1 MGQIS
6 TFYPNPGPSQ
16 AEKFCKEEIR
26 MRNLKRALSLT
37 LASVMLL
44 GMMVVG
50 TSAAAGYDDVKETD
64 NVEAIEV
71 LQAVEVMVGD
81 DRGFGPDRPVSR
93 AEMAVVMGKLL
104 NLDYNYYV
112 ATCPFADVS
121 GNYDWAKGWV
131 GACAA
136 NGIVSGRGDGIYDPA
151 ATVTA
156 VEAAS
161 MMMRALGYFRY
172 QNDYSDGFMVSTVRL
187 GTKIGI
193 FEGVGTDAATPMTR
207 NQVAQMALNALKSGM
222 VEPDGNTI
230 DLTTPDGTVFTGKV
244 NYVNVTSDKPFA
256 RAIKSTQATSVGSTN
271 LGTIVELGEQL
282 YDGKLELREN
292 DNDVFGRPARTWK
305 FNSADIGTYAKK
317 ELIVK
322 TYHEKVTGRTVYDEL
337 GQSTIRDNALE
348 SYLNGHETNIGKVQL
363 VRANNNGLVDTSN
376 GSAETTGRGVLT
388 EIYLDHDLDVI
399 TIVSI
404 DTYLA
409 QVNSDYNENSET
421 VSLSVYDAFSPRTKL
436 VDLEDVP
443 GIVDLKKDQW
453 VLVNWADESTAEVNK
468 RVVVIS
474 EPEILSDVKATQFSR
489 SEDENKGNYNDDPTG
504 ERVTSIVV
512 DGTEY
517 KNNRQAYYEEG
528 TLYDYQQ
535 DYLVN
540 KTYDLYLDAY
550 GNFIGAALHSGADQY
565 VFIAGYD
572 RPQSSIGVRT
582 ADAAA
587 IFPDGSMEV
596 IKVNVKN
603 TNDNIEDYLE
613 DNRTANYANT
623 SDTPLNC
630 KPINTTNIAKLD
642 ARWDNNAWKYWS
654 WSENDG
660 VAGQYQE
667 NMWYSYTEVDGVYTL
682 TPAKGWTLD
691 MNTAS
696 DPTEIVINCSNV
708 RLTHD
713 GDADGFHMGT
723 GRSYS
728 EDESAFITVE
738 LGDTDAGADTGV
750 TEVTGT
756 YTGIQNVNLVYKT
769 NQWVNAVYNAK
780 NGYIVAAIVLGEA
793 EGVVDNY
800 AFIRSG
806 VFNEKYDEATK
817 THYWDFKCILNGEL
831 VTKTI
836 KSKFDSTVRQLDENT
851 VQELVLDADGY
862 VVRIKDLDDTDPGSD
877 DEIYN
882 NYDYINNT
890 NTTGNN
896 TINLDDYDV
905 YDIVI
910 NSGFP
915 NATATGVNFQMG
927 DAYCIDLALQNNTLH
942 YDRDVKDVGLH
953 FVNNAKAVVRQYVN
967 NDWTWQSYSSVAQ
980 AFNTLTDADNDT
992 TNNATNLK
1000 QFNGRIVAVLNSR
1013 GEAEWVFFWDYTR
1026 ANTITNGYSVTFTG
1040 DTAKVDVTNITGI
1053 AKGETVTFTVP
1064 AKNGCTVT
1072 NVQIAGGAVL
1082 TPDANGVYTI
1092 NRVNS
1097 NLSVRITA
1105 TGTPVTPANIAFTW
1119 NQPANAVIFGVGNYA
1134 NGTASAQVNAGY
1146 LNFSID
1152 WGTVAN
1158 PGRVVTLD
1166 GVTLTE
1172 SSTQGSIYNYSA
1184 VVTATDHAM
1193 VIGGVVAASYNL
1205 TIPNDW
1211 KVKWAAG
1218 AGWDASNGDGTD
1230 VTSTGTAISVPEGAS
1245 LTVTVAVADQSDN
1258 CYRYI
1263 TGLPEAQQMQASV
1276 TNALSLTMPA
1286 GAVTI
1291 SGTKYHK
1298 IDTTLV
1304 LTAKTGTGAPT
1315 MNDSTLG
1322 ATVAAATGADS
1333 KTVNGALYVKEG
1345 DKLAVTFTL
1354 TTTGG
1359 GTAYTADLFAY
1370 VSSPAGTTNDFGTN
1384 AAAVKVV
1391 DTGAVANLGTTN
1403 TITVPGTA
1411 KDVDDI
1417 TFTYGNQAAL
1427 NA

>member
-1 MGQIS
+1 
-6 TFYPNPGPSQ
+6 
-16 AEKFCKEEIR
+16 

-44 GMMVVG
+44 GMMVIG

-81 DRGFGPDRPVSR
+81 DRGFGPDRPVTR

-104 NLDYNYYV
+104 SLDYNYYV
-112 ATCPFADVS
+112 STCPFADVS

-136 NGIVSGRGDGIYDPA
+136 NGIVSGRGEGIYDPA

-172 QNDYSDGFMVSTVRL
+172 QNDYADGFMVSTVRL

-207 NQVAQMALNALKSGM
+207 NQVAQMALNALKTGM

-363 VRANNNGLVDTSN
+363 VRANNNGLVDTNN
-376 GSAETTGRGVLT
+376 GKATTGRGVLT

-421 VSLSVYDAFSPRTKL
+421 VSLSVYDDFSPRTKL

-517 KNNRQAYYEEG
+517 KNNRKAYYEEG

-642 ARWDNNAWKYWS
+642 ARWNNNAWKYWS

-691 MNTAS
+691 VNTAS

-713 GDADGFHMGT
+713 GDTDGFHMGT

-738 LGDTDAGADTGV
+738 LGDTDAGTDTGV

-836 KSKFDSTVRQLDENT
+836 KSKFDNTVKQLDENT

-862 VVRIKDLDDTDPGSD
+862 VVRIKDLDDTDPGSN

-890 NTTGNN
+890 NTTGND
-896 TINLDDYDV
+896 TINLDDYDA

-915 NATATGVNFQMG
+915 NATNTGVNFQMG

-953 FVNNAKAVVRQYVN
+953 FVKDAKAVVRQYVN

-980 AFNTLTDADNDT
+980 AFNTLTDADNNT
-992 TNNATNLK
+992 ANNATNLK

-1026 ANTITNGYSVTFTG
+1026 ANTITNGYSVTFVGATSSDLG
-1040 DTAKVDVTNITGI
+1040 KVDISANPITGI
-1053 AKGETVTFTVP
+1053 AKGESVTFTVS
-1064 AKNGCTVT
+1064 AKDGCKVEK
-1072 NVQIAGGAVL
+1072 VRIQGGSVL
-1082 TPDANGVYTI
+1082 TPNANGVYTLANI
-1092 NRVNS
+1092 NGNRV
-1097 NLSVRITA
+1097 VEITA
-1105 TGTPVTPANIAFTW
+1105 SGKP
-1119 NQPANAVIFGVGNYA
+1119 
-1134 NGTASAQVNAGY
+1134 
-1146 LNFSID
+1146 
-1152 WGTVAN
+1152 
-1158 PGRVVTLD
+1158 
-1166 GVTLTE
+1166 
-1172 SSTQGSIYNYSA
+1172 
-1184 VVTATDHAM
+1184 
-1193 VIGGVVAASYNL
+1193 
-1205 TIPNDW
+1205 
-1211 KVKWAAG
+1211 
-1218 AGWDASNGDGTD
+1218 
-1230 VTSTGTAISVPEGAS
+1230 
-1245 LTVTVAVADQSDN
+1245 TVAVEPVTIELELG
-1258 CYRYI
+1258 RGI
-1263 TGLPEAQQMQASV
+1263 ASV
-1276 TNALSLTMPA
+1276 TD
-1286 GAVTI
+1286 V
-1291 SGTKYHK
+1291 
-1298 IDTTLV
+1298 
-1304 LTAKTGTGAPT
+1304 
-1315 MNDSTLG
+1315 
-1322 ATVAAATGADS
+1322 ADS
-1333 KTVNGALYVKEG
+1333 KS
-1345 DKLAVTFTL
+1345 
-1354 TTTGG
+1354 
-1359 GTAYTADLFAY
+1359 Y
-1370 VSSPAGTTNDFGTN
+1370 VSGKKFVGEQGDALILTPNLMPGPATDVVALFYPDNDPTNPVVITPVSSNYTVPFNVDGKMFFEKSPAQIQFNELKTAVEGLKFDLWTEVVSGSHIIYYSNADGDSRDDAWSTRNPYATDTANGRQVWFNNDVELAALTSFINEKISDTNYVSGTDIAVIPTGWGNRVGPTMIGSAEEYTRVVVVFGKD
-1384 AAAVKVV
+1384 ASGAV
-1391 DTGAVANLGTTN
+1391 DTSRELGR
-1403 TITVPGTA
+1403 ITVTYRINEISNDARTPGTP
-1411 KDVDDI
+1411 
-1417 TFTYGNQAAL
+1417 
-1427 NA
+1427 

>member
-1 MGQIS
+1 
-6 TFYPNPGPSQ
+6 
-16 AEKFCKEEIR
+16 

-44 GMMVVG
+44 GMMVIG
-50 TSAAAGYDDVKETD
+50 TSAVAGYSDVDADD

-71 LQAVEVMVGD
+71 LQAIEVMVGD
-81 DRGFGPDRPVSR
+81 DRGFGPDRPVNR
-93 AEMAVVMGKLL
+93 AEMAVVMGLLL

-112 ATCPFADVS
+112 STCPFADVS
-121 GNYDWAKGWV
+121 GNYEWARGWV

-136 NGIVSGRGDGIYDPA
+136 NGIVSGRGEGIYDPG

-156 VEAAS
+156 IEAAS
-161 MMMRALGYFRY
+161 MMMRALGYFKY
-172 QNDYSDGFMVSTVRL
+172 AEDYNDGFVLVTVRQGNQIGLFNGVGSDGS
-187 GTKIGI
+187 
-193 FEGVGTDAATPMTR
+193 TPMTR

-363 VRANNNGLVDTSN
+363 VRANNNGLVDTNN
-376 GSAETTGRGVLT
+376 GKATTGRGVLT

-421 VSLSVYDAFSPRTKL
+421 VSLSVYDDFSPRTKL

-517 KNNRQAYYEEG
+517 KNNRKAYYEEG

-603 TNDNIEDYLE
+603 TNDNIEDYL
-613 DNRTANYANT
+613 DDHQAAGYDGTIDI
-623 SDTPLNC
+623 DTDD
-630 KPINTTNIAKLD
+630 PINETEADLNAQ
-642 ARWDNNAWKYWS
+642 WDDNAWMYWK
-654 WSENDG
+654 WKNRDT
-660 VAGQYQE
+660 VAGHHKE

-691 MNTAS
+691 VNGTN
-696 DPTEIVINCSNV
+696 DNGDITINCSNV
-708 RLTHD
+708 RLDNDNLLDQHK
-713 GDADGFHMGT
+713 GT

-728 EDESAFITVE
+728 EDETTFITVE
-738 LGDTDAGADTGV
+738 LGDTDAGTDTGV

-756 YTGIQNVNLVYKT
+756 YTGIQNVNLVYKN

-800 AFIRSG
+800 AFIRDG
-806 VFNEKYDEATK
+806 IENERYDEATK

-836 KSKFDSTVRQLDENT
+836 KSKFDNTVKQLDANT

-862 VVRIKDLDDTDPGSD
+862 VVRIKDLDDTDPGSN

-890 NTTGNN
+890 NTTGND
-896 TINLDDYDV
+896 TINLDDYDA

-915 NATATGVNFQMG
+915 NATNTGVNFQMG

-942 YDRDVKDVGLH
+942 YDRDAKDVGLH
-953 FVNNAKAVVRQYVN
+953 FVKDAKAVVRQYVN

-980 AFNTLTDADNDT
+980 AFNTLTDADNNT
-992 TNNATNLK
+992 ANNATNLK

-1026 ANTITNGYSVTFTG
+1026 ANTITNGYSVTFVGATSSDLG
-1040 DTAKVDVTNITGI
+1040 KVDISANPITGI
-1053 AKGETVTFTVP
+1053 AKGESVTFTVS
-1064 AKNGCTVT
+1064 AKDGCKVEK
-1072 NVQIAGGAVL
+1072 VRIQGGSVL
-1082 TPDANGVYTI
+1082 TPNANGVYTLANI
-1092 NRVNS
+1092 NGNRV
-1097 NLSVRITA
+1097 VEITA
-1105 TGTPVTPANIAFTW
+1105 SGKP
-1119 NQPANAVIFGVGNYA
+1119 
-1134 NGTASAQVNAGY
+1134 
-1146 LNFSID
+1146 
-1152 WGTVAN
+1152 
-1158 PGRVVTLD
+1158 
-1166 GVTLTE
+1166 
-1172 SSTQGSIYNYSA
+1172 
-1184 VVTATDHAM
+1184 
-1193 VIGGVVAASYNL
+1193 
-1205 TIPNDW
+1205 
-1211 KVKWAAG
+1211 
-1218 AGWDASNGDGTD
+1218 
-1230 VTSTGTAISVPEGAS
+1230 
-1245 LTVTVAVADQSDN
+1245 TVAVEPVTIELELG
-1258 CYRYI
+1258 RGI
-1263 TGLPEAQQMQASV
+1263 ASV
-1276 TNALSLTMPA
+1276 TD
-1286 GAVTI
+1286 V
-1291 SGTKYHK
+1291 
-1298 IDTTLV
+1298 
-1304 LTAKTGTGAPT
+1304 
-1315 MNDSTLG
+1315 
-1322 ATVAAATGADS
+1322 ADS
-1333 KTVNGALYVKEG
+1333 KS
-1345 DKLAVTFTL
+1345 
-1354 TTTGG
+1354 
-1359 GTAYTADLFAY
+1359 Y
-1370 VSSPAGTTNDFGTN
+1370 VSGKKFVGEQGDALILTPNLMPGPATDVVALFYPDNDPTNPVVITPVSSNYTVPFNVDGKMFFEKSPAQIQFNELKTAVEGLKFDLWTEVVSGSHIIYYSNADGDSRDDAWSTRNPYATDTANGRQVWFNNDVELAALTSFINEKISDTNYVSGTDIAVIPTGWGNRVGPTMIGSAEEYTRVVVVFGKD
-1384 AAAVKVV
+1384 ASGAV
-1391 DTGAVANLGTTN
+1391 DTSRELGR
-1403 TITVPGTA
+1403 ITVTYRINEISNDARTPGTP
-1411 KDVDDI
+1411 
-1417 TFTYGNQAAL
+1417 
-1427 NA
+1427 

>member
-1 MGQIS
+1 
-6 TFYPNPGPSQ
+6 
-16 AEKFCKEEIR
+16 

-207 NQVAQMALNALKSGM
+207 NQVAQMALNALKTGM

-317 ELIVK
+317 ELIVR
-322 TYHEKVTGRTVYDEL
+322 TYHEKVTGRTVHDEL

-363 VRANNNGLVDTSN
+363 VRANNNGLVDTNN
-376 GSAETTGRGVLT
+376 GKATTGRGVLT

-421 VSLSVYDAFSPRTKL
+421 VSLSVYDDFSPRTKL

-453 VLVNWADESTAEVNK
+453 VLVNWADESTDEVNK

-474 EPEILSDVKATQFSR
+474 EPEIISDVKASQFSKTTN
-489 SEDENKGNYNDDPTG
+489 EDKSNWPNDPDTYG
-504 ERVTSIVV
+504 QRVESITAA
-512 DGTEY
+512 GTEY
-517 KNNRQAYYEEG
+517 KNNRQAWYEQG

-572 RPQSSIGVRT
+572 RPSSSIGVRT

-603 TNDNIEDYLE
+603 TNDNIEDYL
-613 DNRTANYANT
+613 DDHQAAGYDG
-623 SDTPLNC
+623 SIDIDTDD
-630 KPINTTNIAKLD
+630 PINETEADLNAQ
-642 ARWDNNAWKYWS
+642 WDDNAWMYWKWKNRDS
-654 WSENDG
+654 
-660 VAGQYQE
+660 VAGHHEE

-691 MNTAS
+691 VNGANDNGDIT
-696 DPTEIVINCSNV
+696 INCSNV
-708 RLTHD
+708 RLDNDNLLDQHK
-713 GDADGFHMGT
+713 GT

-728 EDESAFITVE
+728 EDETTFITVE
-738 LGDTDAGADTGV
+738 LGDTDAGTDTGV

-756 YTGIQNVNLVYKT
+756 YTGIQNVNLVYKN

-800 AFIRSG
+800 AFIRDG
-806 VFNEKYDEATK
+806 IENERYDEATK

-836 KSKFDSTVRQLDENT
+836 KSKFDNTVKQLDANT

-862 VVRIKDLDDTDPGSD
+862 VVRIKDLDDNDTPVLGD
-877 DEIYN
+877 DKLYN
-882 NYDYINNT
+882 NWDYINNDGT
-890 NTTGNN
+890 ANKSTKLEDYDAYDI
-896 TINLDDYDV
+896 TIN
-905 YDIVI
+905 
-910 NSGFP
+910 STFP
-915 NATATGVNFQMG
+915 NATNTGVNVAPNVSGVPNF

-942 YDRDVKDVGLH
+942 YDRDAKDVGLH
-953 FVNNAKAVVRQYVN
+953 FVKDAKAVVRQYVN

-980 AFNTLTDADNDT
+980 AFNTLTDADNNT
-992 TNNATNLK
+992 TNNTTNLK

-1026 ANTITNGYSVTFTG
+1026 ANTITNGYSVTFVG

>member
-1 MGQIS
+1 M
-6 TFYPNPGPSQ
+6 
-16 AEKFCKEEIR
+16 
-26 MRNLKRALSLT
+26 
-37 LASVMLL
+37 
-44 GMMVVG
+44 
-50 TSAAAGYDDVKETD
+50 
-64 NVEAIEV
+64 
-71 LQAVEVMVGD
+71 
-81 DRGFGPDRPVSR
+81 
-93 AEMAVVMGKLL
+93 
-104 NLDYNYYV
+104 
-112 ATCPFADVS
+112 
-121 GNYDWAKGWV
+121 
-131 GACAA
+131 
-136 NGIVSGRGDGIYDPA
+136 
-151 ATVTA
+151 
-156 VEAAS
+156 
-161 MMMRALGYFRY
+161 
-172 QNDYSDGFMVSTVRL
+172 
-187 GTKIGI
+187 
-193 FEGVGTDAATPMTR
+193 
-207 NQVAQMALNALKSGM
+207 
-222 VEPDGNTI
+222 
-230 DLTTPDGTVFTGKV
+230 
-244 NYVNVTSDKPFA
+244 
-256 RAIKSTQATSVGSTN
+256 
-271 LGTIVELGEQL
+271 
-282 YDGKLELREN
+282 
-292 DNDVFGRPARTWK
+292 
-305 FNSADIGTYAKK
+305 
-317 ELIVK
+317 
-322 TYHEKVTGRTVYDEL
+322 
-337 GQSTIRDNALE
+337 
-348 SYLNGHETNIGKVQL
+348 
-363 VRANNNGLVDTSN
+363 
-376 GSAETTGRGVLT
+376 LT

-550 GNFIGAALHSGADQY
+550 GNFIGASLHSGADQY

-623 SDTPLNC
+623 SDTPLSC

-691 MNTAS
+691 VNTAS

-713 GDADGFHMGT
+713 GDTDGFHMGT

-738 LGDTDAGADTGV
+738 LGDTDAGTDTGV

-836 KSKFDSTVRQLDENT
+836 KSKFDNTVSILTPGT

-862 VVRIKDLDDTDPGSD
+862 VVRIKDLDDTDPGSN

-890 NTTGNN
+890 NTTGND
-896 TINLDDYDV
+896 TINLDDYDA

-915 NATATGVNFQMG
+915 NATNTGVNFQMG

-953 FVNNAKAVVRQYVN
+953 FVKDAKAVVRQYVN

-980 AFNTLTDADNDT
+980 AFNTLTDADNNT
-992 TNNATNLK
+992 ANNATNLK

-1026 ANTITNGYSVTFTG
+1026 ANTITNGYSVTFVGATSSDLG
-1040 DTAKVDVTNITGI
+1040 KVDISANPITGI
-1053 AKGETVTFTVP
+1053 AKGESVTFTVS
-1064 AKNGCTVT
+1064 AKDGCKVEK
-1072 NVQIAGGAVL
+1072 VRIQGGSVL
-1082 TPDANGVYTI
+1082 TPNANGVYTLANI
-1092 NRVNS
+1092 NGNRV
-1097 NLSVRITA
+1097 VEITA
-1105 TGTPVTPANIAFTW
+1105 SGKP
-1119 NQPANAVIFGVGNYA
+1119 
-1134 NGTASAQVNAGY
+1134 
-1146 LNFSID
+1146 
-1152 WGTVAN
+1152 
-1158 PGRVVTLD
+1158 
-1166 GVTLTE
+1166 
-1172 SSTQGSIYNYSA
+1172 
-1184 VVTATDHAM
+1184 
-1193 VIGGVVAASYNL
+1193 
-1205 TIPNDW
+1205 
-1211 KVKWAAG
+1211 
-1218 AGWDASNGDGTD
+1218 
-1230 VTSTGTAISVPEGAS
+1230 
-1245 LTVTVAVADQSDN
+1245 TVAVEPVTIELELG
-1258 CYRYI
+1258 RGI
-1263 TGLPEAQQMQASV
+1263 ASV
-1276 TNALSLTMPA
+1276 TD
-1286 GAVTI
+1286 V
-1291 SGTKYHK
+1291 
-1298 IDTTLV
+1298 
-1304 LTAKTGTGAPT
+1304 
-1315 MNDSTLG
+1315 
-1322 ATVAAATGADS
+1322 ADS
-1333 KTVNGALYVKEG
+1333 KR
-1345 DKLAVTFTL
+1345 
-1354 TTTGG
+1354 
-1359 GTAYTADLFAY
+1359 Y
-1370 VSSPAGTTNDFGTN
+1370 VSGKKFVGEQGDALILTPNLMPGPATDVVALFYPDNDPTNPVVITPVSSNYTVPFNVDGKMFFEKSPAQIQFNELKTAVEGLKFDLWTEVVSGSHIIYYSNADGDSRDDAWSTRNPYTNDTANGRQVWFNNDVELAALTSFINEKISDTNYVSGTDIAVIPTGWGNRVGPTMIGSAEEYTRVVVVFGKD
-1384 AAAVKVV
+1384 ASGAV
-1391 DTGAVANLGTTN
+1391 DTSRELGRV
-1403 TITVPGTA
+1403 TVTYRINEISNNARTPGTP
-1411 KDVDDI
+1411 
-1417 TFTYGNQAAL
+1417 
-1427 NA
+1427 